1 MRGAKF
7 LNCTAKRRQ
16 KNRTVQTVRSV
27 VSFSWG
33 ASAGLPPLRGPRCTA
48 LVARLLLCRIRRA
61 GEHAVS
67 ASPLRC
73 AASAGPESM
82 PFPPPLSVAP
92 HPPGRRACRFRL
104 PSPLRRIRRA
114 GEHAGSASP
123 LRFPSPLR
131 RPVALFPL
139 SPRCAPPV
147 GLEITPLPCAIPP
160 PLGCSLRVPPPCRA
174 AGFIAWR
181 PAPDRS
187 AGPRCRAPCGRCLPR
202 SPTR

>member
-1 MRGAKF
+1 MRNFWAIPQNGAKKPDGANRPVRCVVF
-7 LNCTAKRRQ
+7 MGSFRR
-16 KNRTVQTVRSV
+16 V
-27 VSFSWG
+27 
-33 ASAGLPPLRGPRCTA
+33 AP
-48 LVARLLLCRIRRA
+48 VARSSLHR
-61 GEHAVS
+61 
-67 ASPLRC
+67 PRC
-73 AASAGPESM
+73 AAP
-82 PFPPPLSVAP
+82 VVP
-92 HPPGRRACRFRL
+92 HPPGWRACRFRL

-147 GLEITPLPCAIPP
+147 GPEITPLPCAIPP
-160 PLGCSLRVPPPCRA
+160 PLGCSLRVAFVASCCAAPCRA
-174 AGFIAWR
+174 AALIAWR

-187 AGPRCRAPCGRCLPR
+187 AGPRCRAPCGRCPPQ

>member
-33 ASAGLPPLRGPRCTA
+33 ASVGLPLLRGPRCTA
-48 LVARLLLCRIRRA
+48 LVA
-61 GEHAVS
+61 
-67 ASPLRC
+67 
-73 AASAGPESM
+73 
-82 PFPPPLSVAP
+82 P
-92 HPPGRRACRFRL
+92 HPPGRGACRF
-104 PSPLRRIRRA
+104 
-114 GEHAGSASP
+114 
-123 LRFPSPLR
+123 RFPSPLR

-139 SPRCAPPV
+139 SPRCAASSGPGSMPFS
-147 GLEITPLPCAIPP
+147 LSP
-160 PLGCSLRVPPPCRA
+160 PLSVAPPRCVVPVVAPLRAPGRAGDHAASVRHPSSIGLLPSCCLCRVVLPPPCRA

>member
-73 AASAGPESM
+73 AASAEPGSM
-82 PFPPPLSVAP
+82 PVPL
-92 HPPGRRACRFRL
+92 
-104 PSPLRRIRRA
+104 PL
-114 GEHAGSASP
+114 SASP
-123 LRFPSPLR
+123 LRCAARLR
-131 RPVALFPL
+131 CSRCRPVAR
-139 SPRCAPPV
+139 PRSGWRSRRFRAP
-147 GLEITPLPCAIPP
+147 
-160 PLGCSLRVPPPCRA
+160 SLLHWVAPFVLPPPCRA

>member
-7 LNCTAKRRQ
+7 LGHTAKRRQ

-33 ASAGLPPLRGPRCTA
+33 ASVGLPLLRGPRCTA
-48 LVARLLLCRIRRA
+48 LVA
-61 GEHAVS
+61 
-67 ASPLRC
+67 
-73 AASAGPESM
+73 
-82 PFPPPLSVAP
+82 P
-92 HPPGRRACRFRL
+92 HPPGRGACRFRL

-123 LRFPSPLR
+123 LRCAARLR
-131 RPVALFPL
+131 CSRCRPVARPL
-139 SPRCAPPV
+139 SGRRSRRFRAP
-147 GLEITPLPCAIPP
+147 
-160 PLGCSLRVPPPCRA
+160 SLLHWVAPFVLPPPCRA

>member
-7 LNCTAKRRQ
+7 LGHTAKRR
-16 KNRTVQTVRSV
+16 KKTGRCKPSGPLCR
-27 VSFSWG
+27 FHG
-33 ASAGLPPLRGPRCTA
+33 ELPPGCPRCAVLVAPPSLRGSC
-48 LVARLLLCRIRRA
+48 
-61 GEHAVS
+61 
-67 ASPLRC
+67 C
-73 AASAGPESM
+73 AASAGLESM

-92 HPPGRRACRFRL
+92 PRCVVPVVA
-104 PSPLRRIRRA
+104 PLRRILRA

-147 GLEITPLPCAIPP
+147 GLEITPLPCAVPP
-160 PLGCSLRVPPPCRA
+160 PLGWSLRVAFVASCCAAPCRA

-187 AGPRCRAPCGRCLPR
+187 AGPRCRAPCGRCPPR

>member
-92 HPPGRRACRFRL
+92 HPPGRGACRF
-104 PSPLRRIRRA
+104 
-114 GEHAGSASP
+114 
-123 LRFPSPLR
+123 RFPSPL
-131 RPVALFPL
+131 PL
-139 SPRCAPPV
+139 SVAPPGCV
-147 GLEITPLPCAIPP
+147 VPVVAPLRAPGRAGDHAASVRHPSSIGLLPSCSP
-160 PLGCSLRVPPPCRA
+160 PLS
-174 AGFIAWR
+174 
-181 PAPDRS
+181 
-187 AGPRCRAPCGRCLPR
+187 GRGVYRMATCA
-202 SPTR
+202 

>member
-7 LNCTAKRRQ
+7 LGHTAKRR
-16 KNRTVQTVRSV
+16 KKTGRCKPSGPLCR
-27 VSFSWG
+27 FHG
-33 ASAGLPPLRGPRCTA
+33 ELPSGCHCCAA
-48 LVARLLLCRIRRA
+48 LVAPPLLRRIRRA

-73 AASAGPESM
+73 AASAGPGSM
-82 PFPPPLSVAP
+82 PVPL
-92 HPPGRRACRFRL
+92 
-104 PSPLRRIRRA
+104 PL
-114 GEHAGSASP
+114 SASP
-123 LRFPSPLR
+123 LRCAARLR
-131 RPVALFPL
+131 CSRCRPVARPRSGWRSRRFRAPSLLHWVAPFVLPL
-139 SPRCAPPV
+139 SR
-147 GLEITPLPCAIPP
+147 
-160 PLGCSLRVPPPCRA
+160 RVAPPCRA

>member
-7 LNCTAKRRQ
+7 LGHTAKRR
-16 KNRTVQTVRSV
+16 KKTGRCKPSGPLCR
-27 VSFSWG
+27 FHG
-33 ASAGLPPLRGPRCTA
+33 ELPSGYPRCAA
-48 LVARLLLCRIRRA
+48 LVAPPLLRRIRRA

-73 AASAGPESM
+73 AA
-82 PFPPPLSVAP
+82 PLRCSRCRPVAP
-92 HPPGRRACRFRL
+92 HPPGRGACRFC
-104 PSPLRRIRRA
+104 
-114 GEHAGSASP
+114 
-123 LRFPSPLR
+123 FPSPLH

-147 GLEITPLPCAIPP
+147 GLEITPLPCAVPP
-160 PLGCSLRVPPPCRA
+160 PLGCSLRVTFVASCCAAPCRA
-174 AGFIAWR
+174 AALIAWR

-187 AGPRCRAPCGRCLPR
+187 AGPRCRAPCGRCPPQ

>member
-7 LNCTAKRRQ
+7 LGHTAKRR
-16 KNRTVQTVRSV
+16 KKTGRCKPSGPLCR
-27 VSFSWG
+27 FHG
-33 ASAGLPPLRGPRCTA
+33 ELPSGCHCCAA
-48 LVARLLLCRIRRA
+48 LVAPPLLRRIRRA

-73 AASAGPESM
+73 AASAGPGSM
-82 PFPPPLSVAP
+82 PFLLPLSVAP
-92 HPPGRRACRFRL
+92 PGCVVPVVAPLRAPGRAGDHAASVRHPSSIGLL
-104 PSPLRRIRRA
+104 PS
-114 GEHAGSASP
+114 
-123 LRFPSPLR
+123 
-131 RPVALFPL
+131 
-139 SPRCAPPV
+139 C
-147 GLEITPLPCAIPP
+147 C
-160 PLGCSLRVPPPCRA
+160 PPCRA

>member
-33 ASAGLPPLRGPRCTA
+33 ASVGLPLLRGPRCTA

-73 AASAGPESM
+73 AAS
-82 PFPPPLSVAP
+82 
-92 HPPGRRACRFRL
+92 
-104 PSPLRRIRRA
+104 
-114 GEHAGSASP
+114 
-123 LRFPSPLR
+123 
-131 RPVALFPL
+131 VALFPL
-139 SPRCAPPV
+139 SPRCAASSGPGSMPFLLPLSVAPPGCV
-147 GLEITPLPCAIPP
+147 VPVVAPLRA
-160 PLGCSLRVPPPCRA
+160 PCRA
-174 AGFIAWR
+174 GDHAASVSRTSSIGLVPSCRLCRVVLRR
-181 PAPDRS
+181 PLS
-187 AGPRCRAPCGRCLPR
+187 GRGVYRMATCA
-202 SPTR
+202 

>member
-7 LNCTAKRRQ
+7 LNCTAKRRP

-73 AASAGPESM
+73 AA
-82 PFPPPLSVAP
+82 PLRCSRCRPVAP
-92 HPPGRRACRFRL
+92 HPPGRGACRFC
-104 PSPLRRIRRA
+104 
-114 GEHAGSASP
+114 
-123 LRFPSPLR
+123 FPSPLH

-147 GLEITPLPCAIPP
+147 GLEITPLPCAVPP
-160 PLGCSLRVPPPCRA
+160 PLGWSLRVAFVASYCAAPCRA
-174 AGFIAWR
+174 AALIAWR

-187 AGPRCRAPCGRCLPR
+187 AGPRCRAPCGRCPPQ